1 MDFPKLIGRG
11 SLCGNIR
18 SLAGAE
24 SFLKIVVTVME
35 ARPVQEREPPVTT
48 VDGTYT
54 LLSGVG
60 TSCNYNFERNEY
72 GRRSGKV
79 KIRGEIATQ

>member
-72 GRRSGKV
+72 GRQSGKV
-79 KIRGEIATQ
+79 QCQIK